1 MDIKSQKKRKGVW
14 EKDVNNEDKQVK
26 KIRQA
31 SDEWTE
37 NNKKTG
43 DDVEERRKKKWQKKA
58 WTRARER
65 CQHIR
70 QESEK
75 TSERI

>member
-1 MDIKSQKKRKGVW
+1 MWKKEGRKNY
-14 EKDVNNEDKQVK
+14 K
-26 KIRQA
+26 
-31 SDEWTE
+31 
-37 NNKKTG
+37 
-43 DDVEERRKKKWQKKA
+43 KKA

-75 TSERI
+75 NKRDNINKVIEQTEIIMRKNRKKIY